1 MKIIAVY
8 PGRFQPMA
16 KHHAETFRWL
26 QDKYGVDNTFI
37 LTSGKIDPPRSPFS
51 FEEKQK
57 IINAHG
63 FNNVVQVRSPYR
75 PVELLQD
82 YDEEDTAVIFLLGE
96 KDAERLSKG
105 KYFQPLT
112 GEPTETFK
120 DRGYV
125 LVAPHISIPTSNFT
139 DQGVFDE
146 AEILSKEMLEIDP
159 TLSFE
164 GKNIN
169 HNLADFLGR
178 LGRTKSKPESRQS
191 KWASRLLS
199 KFNVGEEKKRWNQIK
214 SFDPEYNAGLF
225 QRVNKFLD
233 SLELSGTAARGILTK
248 SSKEEFE
255 NIMGFWDEDIY
266 NMIKDK
272 LKVKNQVS
280 ETIYKLVED
289 AINEISAGGAG
300 AVAGGAAPL
309 RKEEEEEEEVQEEGR
324 STFDPD
330 PGGNTGARPNLSY
343 TDPDVVADNFK
354 EEKEEEETKKESLK
368 MSLSREEFILREYV
382 RRCLRKIQKEQIKLA
397 KSEIL
402 QEIRLKKYIRKV
414 LLEKEVPNKYTTTG
428 GNLAEAL
435 FLEIAKPGGALENK
449 YKSLQ
454 TNEEQRKSFADF
466 VIEFVQADFDLAEE
480 FTSNIQDAEM
490 ESGMVQ
496 GEETLEEEDINI
508 TVGDA
513 EEKKAFPDIEDIEK
527 ELAGGDEIEEEPADG
542 EEEDVPS
549 DLSPDGETGYVA
561 AKEIY
566 DGFLRNQID
575 KFWEQL
581 KNDNDRGIYKTA
593 VIENLNAYFQ
603 KWESEVTEP
612 AGIEAGEVTP
622 GFTDELEI

>member
-26 QDKYGVDNTFI
+26 QDKYGIDNTFI
-37 LTSGKIDPPRSPFS
+37 VTSGKVDPPRSPFS

-63 FNNVVQVRSPYR
+63 FDNVVQVRSPYR

-96 KDAERLSKG
+96 KDAERLSRG
-105 KYFQPLT
+105 KYFQKLD
-112 GEPTETFK
+112 GEPAEPFK

-125 LVAPHISIPTSNFT
+125 LVAPHLSIPTSN
-139 DQGVFDE
+139 G
-146 AEILSKEMLEIDP
+146 
-159 TLSFE
+159 
-164 GKNIN
+164 
-169 HNLADFLGR
+169 
-178 LGRTKSKPESRQS
+178 
-191 KWASRLLS
+191 
-199 KFNVGEEKKRWNQIK
+199 
-214 SFDPEYNAGLF
+214 
-225 QRVNKFLD
+225 
-233 SLELSGTAARGILTK
+233 LELSGTAARGIL
-248 SSKEEFE
+248 SKGDKDQFQ

-266 NMIKDK
+266 NMIKNK
-272 LKVKNQVS
+272 LKAKNQVS
-280 ETIYKLVED
+280 ETIYKLVESVID
-289 AINEISAGGAG
+289 EMSAAGAG
-300 AVAGGAAPL
+300 AVAGGVMPL

-343 TDPDVVADNFK
+343 TGPDVVADNFK
-354 EEKEEEETKKESLK
+354 EDDEEETKKESLK
-368 MSLSREEFILREYV
+368 MPLSREEFILREYV
-382 RRCLRKIQKEQIKLA
+382 RRCLRNIQKEQIKLA

-402 QEIRLKKYIRKV
+402 QEIELKKYIRKV
-414 LLEKEVPNKYTTTG
+414 LLEQEVPNKYTTTG

-454 TNEEQRKSFADF
+454 TSEEQRRAFSDF
-466 VIEFVQADFDLAEE
+466 VIEFVQSDFDLAEE
-480 FTSNIQDAEM
+480 FTSNIQDAEA
-490 ESGMVQ
+490 ERGMAPE
-496 GEETLEEEDINI
+496 EETLEEEDINI
-508 TVGDA
+508 TVGGE

-527 ELAGGDEIEEEPADG
+527 ELAGEDEVEEEPVEA

-549 DLSPDGETGYVA
+549 DLSQDEETGYVA

-593 VIENLNAYFQ
+593 VIENLNAYFE
-603 KWESEVTEP
+603 KWEGEVTEP
-612 AGIEAGEVTP
+612 TGGEMAAP
-622 GFTDELEI
+622 ELPSELEI

>member
-26 QDKYGVDNTFI
+26 QDKYGIENTFI
-37 LTSGKIDPPRSPFS
+37 VTSGKVDPPRSPFS

-63 FNNVVQVRSPYR
+63 FDNVVQVRSPYR

-96 KDAERLSKG
+96 KDAERLSRG
-105 KYFQPLT
+105 KYFQKLE
-112 GEPTETFK
+112 GEPTEPFK

-214 SFDPEYNAGLF
+214 SFDPEYDAGLF

-233 SLELSGTAARGILTK
+233 SLELSGTAARGIL
-248 SSKEEFE
+248 SKGDKDQFE

-266 NMIKDK
+266 NMIKNK
-272 LKVKNQVS
+272 LKAKNQVS
-280 ETIYKLVED
+280 ETIYKLVESVID
-289 AINEISAGGAG
+289 EMSAAGAG
-300 AVAGGAAPL
+300 AVAGGVMPL

-343 TDPDVVADNFK
+343 TGPDVVADNFK
-354 EEKEEEETKKESLK
+354 EDDEEETKKESLK
-368 MSLSREEFILREYV
+368 MPLSREEFILREYV
-382 RRCLRKIQKEQIKLA
+382 RRCLRNIQKEQIKLA

-402 QEIRLKKYIRKV
+402 QEIELKKYVRKV
-414 LLEKEVPNKYTTTG
+414 LLEQEVPNKYTTTG

-435 FLEIAKPGGALENK
+435 FLEIAKPGGTLENK

-454 TNEEQRKSFADF
+454 TSEEQRRAFSDF
-466 VIEFVQADFDLAEE
+466 VIEFVQSDFDLAEE
-480 FTSNIQDAEM
+480 FTSNIQDAEA
-490 ESGMVQ
+490 ERGMAPE
-496 GEETLEEEDINI
+496 EETLEEEDINI
-508 TVGDA
+508 TVGGE

-527 ELAGGDEIEEEPADG
+527 ELAGDDEVEEEPVEG

-549 DLSPDGETGYVA
+549 DLSQDEETGYVA

-593 VIENLNAYFQ
+593 VIENLNAYFE
-603 KWESEVTEP
+603 KWEGEVTEP
-612 AGIEAGEVTP
+612 ASGEMGAP
-622 GFTDELEI
+622 RMPSELEI